1 MNANVLDDYPKTRD
15 SVGFGGGGGTIYIYI
30 YT

>member
-15 SVGFGGGGGTIYIYI
+15 SVGFGGGGGYHIYI